1 MNSHHPLLRCE
12 DLHKSFSSIE
22 GKEGGLHVL
31 KGINLTIEQG
41 EMTAIVGAS
50 GSGKSTLLHILG
62 GIDTPTNGKVFW
74 QETELS
80 TLKKDELTTRRG
92 KFIGFVFQFHHLLN
106 EFTAIE
112 NVMLPML
119 VAGEKTS
126 VAKNNANEIL
136 KQLELSSRTNH
147 KPNELSG
154 GEQQR
159 VAIGRAI
166 ANTPL
171 VILAD
176 EPTGNLDSVS
186 SLLIYDILKRLN
198 QEQGMTV
205 IVVTHNEQLS
215 KDCKKTYK
223 MFDGQL
229 QLL

>member
-1 MNSHHPLLRCE
+1 MNQSTLLRCE
-12 DLHKSFSSIE
+12 DLHKTFSST
-22 GKEGGLHVL
+22 KEKGGGLKVL
-31 KGINLTIEQG
+31 KGINFSLAQG
-41 EMTAIVGAS
+41 EMIAIVGAS

-74 QETELS
+74 NEKELG
-80 TLKKDELTTRRG
+80 LMKKDELTRLRG
-92 KFIGFVFQFHHLLN
+92 KFVGFVFQFHHLLN
-106 EFTAIE
+106 EFTALE

-126 VAKNNANEIL
+126 IAKNKANEIL
-136 KQLELSSRTNH
+136 QHLELTDRTNH
-147 KPNELSG
+147 KPAELSG

-166 ANTPL
+166 ANNPQ

-176 EPTGNLDSVS
+176 EPTGNLDSSS

-198 QEQGMTV
+198 EEQGMTI

-215 KDCKKTYK
+215 VGCQKVYR
-223 MFDGQL
+223 MLDGQL
-229 QLL
+229 KTL